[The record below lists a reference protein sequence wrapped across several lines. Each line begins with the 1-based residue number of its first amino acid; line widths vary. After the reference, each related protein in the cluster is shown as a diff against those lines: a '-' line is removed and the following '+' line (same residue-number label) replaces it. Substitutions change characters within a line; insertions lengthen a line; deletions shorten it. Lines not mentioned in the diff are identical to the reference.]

1 MVHFYRNVFTKI
13 LITKARDVTAMH
25 KAMYAQEDWEASI
38 EETEQVIEKLKV
50 TKLPVAAKGVE

>member
-1 MVHFYRNVFTKI
+1 
-13 LITKARDVTAMH
+13 MH